1 MKSTLDFIQMAA
13 SVVPTFAST
22 YMQFLDDLKGTF
34 PEYTAALTLAA
45 SLPDAMTRFVDVWRV
60 HTSAVAAFDA
70 TVFTATGVELVPGFV
85 MTAAL
90 WRELSENT
98 HKVIWKYISTL
109 LLLAASHGAEPL
121 WDISG
126 FQTSMEEMMRGLKEA
141 GEGGEGGAFSAMFAE
156 LEKMASS
163 FGIKDLSGAAAAAGA
178 GFKVPER
185 LFKGHIARIVEELV
199 KEFKPEDF
207 GITEEMMSAKDP
219 KAIFTNL
226 QEIFT
231 KKPEMLMAAG
241 QKIAKKLQAKFA
253 SGAIKREEIIT
264 EVEELMKEFS
274 DNDQF
279 SELFGSLGEMLK
291 SSDRST
297 GNEHSS
303 RLREA
308 RDRLRKK
315 AAEKEARRA
324 AAGAVGGAGATPANT
339 VVNSE
344 AEARAAA
351 MTALLMEEVAAKG
364 TKETKKHA
372 KKR

>member
-1 MKSTLDFIQMAA
+1 MQMA
-13 SVVPTFAST
+13 SPSFAST
-22 YMQFLDDLKGTF
+22 YAQFLDDLKGTF

-45 SLPDAMTRFVDVWRV
+45 ALPDSMTRFVDVWRT
-60 HTSAVAAFDA
+60 HTTAVATCDASIFDA
-70 TVFTATGVELVPGFV
+70 SGVELVPGFV
-85 MTAAL
+85 MTTKL
-90 WRELSENT
+90 WSELSTTT
-98 HKVIWKYISTL
+98 HAVIWKYLSTL

-126 FQTSMEEMMRGLKEA
+126 FQTSMEEMMRGLKA
-141 GEGGEGGAFSAMFAE
+141 SAEGGMGDGGVFSSMFSK
-156 LEKMASS
+156 LEEMAAS
-163 FGIKDLSGAAAAAGA
+163 FGIKDLSGAAAGLG

-185 LFKGHIARIVEELV
+185 LFKGHLARIVEELV

-207 GITEEMMSAKDP
+207 GITEEMMAAKDP
-219 KAIFTNL
+219 KTIFTNL

-231 KKPEMLMAAG
+231 KKPEMLMSAG

-274 DNDQF
+274 DNEQF

-308 RDRLRKK
+308 RERLRKK
-315 AAEKEARRA
+315 AADREARRTAVTAPTNVVVTSEA
-324 AAGAVGGAGATPANT
+324 AAL
-339 VVNSE
+339 
-344 AEARAAA
+344 AAA
-351 MTALLMEEVAAKG
+351 AEESLLMEDEAAKRATAG
-364 TKETKKHA
+364 AKKHA